1 MGTGPQPTSNNPGS
15 VLVKARLSCPWGRA
29 GATAPSARAP
39 ACSGAEARA
48 PVVRPA
54 WQIFHDK
61 GKGGSGAVPSKL
73 WHSGSG
79 HGPSTFLSL
88 SNAHPAPLMAL
99 LHTKCVQLWG
109 PSQLGS
115 RPLCKQPHQGSCHL
129 EPRSPSAALQHP
141 SLAWLITL
149 LMKVWPSPQELP

>member
-1 MGTGPQPTSNNPGS
+1 
-15 VLVKARLSCPWGRA
+15 
-29 GATAPSARAP
+29 
-39 ACSGAEARA
+39 
-48 PVVRPA
+48 
-54 WQIFHDK
+54 
-61 GKGGSGAVPSKL
+61 
-73 WHSGSG
+73 
-79 HGPSTFLSL
+79 
-88 SNAHPAPLMAL
+88 MAL